1 MIFYDLG
8 RVNISKPFSKYNDLT
23 VAELKENLKSKNLP
37 VSGTKNVLI
46 ERLEENDVLEKT
58 KENPTISEKKIK
70 FKCAQCATKLKIP
83 KSYNGRIK
91 CPVCSFEQEVNGEKI
106 NDLTFYEDL
115 EISNITDFFITGTQ
129 IILQKIKSL
138 DSKKVSLALSISAA
152 ILMIIAILTFFS
164 AFSYESM
171 CPEENRGTTII
182 DGEEYPSCEGASW
195 GETETA
201 DKLLTAC
208 GLLLPLSLT
217 LAIVGYSVRKEA
229 DDRLKVS
236 DPLKNQAEGKL
247 ILNTSNKNNT
257 KNDTL
262 IDNTTKVI
270 QFSILG
276 VSITLSVLTIV
287 GTILIIIFFILAIY
301 SLLSSGSFFA

>member
-37 VSGTKNVLI
+37 VSGTKNILI
-46 ERLEENDVLEKT
+46 ERLEENDVLEK

-287 GTILIIIFFILAIY
+287 GIILIIIFFILAIY

>member
-23 VAELKENLKSKNLP
+23 VAELKEKLKSKNLP

-58 KENPTISEKKIK
+58 KEKRTISEKKIK

-91 CPVCSFEQEVNGEKI
+91 CPVCSFEQEVNGENI

-115 EISNITDFFITGTQ
+115 GTSNIIDFFTTGTQ
-129 IILQKIKSL
+129 IIFQKIKSL

-164 AFSYESM
+164 AFTYESM
-171 CPEENRGTTII
+171 CPEENRGTSII
-182 DGEEYPSCEGASW
+182 DGEEYPSCSGASW
-195 GETETA
+195 GETETGS
-201 DKLLTAC
+201 KLLNAC
-208 GLLLPLSLT
+208 FIFLPLSLM
-217 LAIVGYSVRKEA
+217 LAILGYSIRKEA
-229 DDRLKVS
+229 DMGITVA
-236 DPLKNQAEGKL
+236 DPLNFEGKVIVDL
-247 ILNTSNKNNT
+247 SNTEKEKTNII
-257 KNDTL
+257 
-262 IDNTTKVI
+262 IDKTTKAI

-276 VSITLSVLTIV
+276 FTVGLSILTAIVTIV
-287 GTILIIIFFILAIY
+287 IAVLFIWFIY
-301 SLLSSGSFFA
+301 LLLTSGSFFA

>member
-1 MIFYDLG
+1 MIFYELG
-8 RVNISKPFSKYNDLT
+8 SEKMSKPFSKYNDLT
-23 VAELKENLKSKNLP
+23 VAELKEKLKSKNLP
-37 VSGTKNVLI
+37 VSGTKNILI
-46 ERLEENDVLEKT
+46 ERLEENDVLEK

-164 AFSYESM
+164 AFTYESM

-236 DPLKNQAEGKL
+236 DPLKNQVEGKL

-287 GTILIIIFFILAIY
+287 GIILIIIFFILAIY

>member
-1 MIFYDLG
+1 MIFYELG
-8 RVNISKPFSKYNDLT
+8 SEKMSKPFSKYNDLT
-23 VAELKENLKSKNLP
+23 VAELKEKLKSKNLP
-37 VSGTKNVLI
+37 VSGTKNILI
-46 ERLEENDVLEKT
+46 ERLEENDVLEK
-58 KENPTISEKKIK
+58 KENPTSSKKKIK

-106 NDLTFYEDL
+106 NDLTLDEDL
-115 EISNITDFFITGTQ
+115 DISNIIDFFITGTQ
-129 IILQKIKSL
+129 IIFQKIKSL
-138 DSKKVSLALSISAA
+138 DPKKVSLALSISAA

-164 AFSYESM
+164 AFTYESM

-182 DGEEYPSCEGASW
+182 EGEEYPSCEGASW

-201 DKLLTAC
+201 DKLFTSC
-208 GLLLPLSLT
+208 CILLPLSLT
-217 LAIVGYSVRKEA
+217 LAIVGYSVRKEG

-236 DPLKNQAEGKL
+236 DPLKNQVEGKF
-247 ILNTSNKNNT
+247 IVNTSNKNNT
-257 KNDTL
+257 KNNTL
-262 IDNTTKVI
+262 IDNTTKAI

>member
-1 MIFYDLG
+1 MIFYELG
-8 RVNISKPFSKYNDLT
+8 SEKMSKPFSKYNDLT
-23 VAELKENLKSKNLP
+23 VAELKEKLKSKNLP
-37 VSGTKNVLI
+37 VSGTKNILI
-46 ERLEENDVLEKT
+46 ERLEENDVLEK

-164 AFSYESM
+164 AFTYESM

-236 DPLKNQAEGKL
+236 DPLKNQVEGKL

>member
-1 MIFYDLG
+1 MIFYELG
-8 RVNISKPFSKYNDLT
+8 SEKMSKPFSKYNDLT
-23 VAELKENLKSKNLP
+23 VAELKEKLKSKNLP
-37 VSGTKNVLI
+37 VSGTKNILI
-46 ERLEENDVLEKT
+46 ERLEENDVLEK

-236 DPLKNQAEGKL
+236 DPLKNQVEGKL

-287 GTILIIIFFILAIY
+287 GIILIIIFFILAIY

>member
-23 VAELKENLKSKNLP
+23 VAELKEKLKSKNLP

-91 CPVCSFEQEVNGEKI
+91 CPVCSFEQEVNGENI

-115 EISNITDFFITGTQ
+115 GTSNIIDFFTTGTQ
-129 IILQKIKSL
+129 IIFQKIKSL

-164 AFSYESM
+164 AFTYESM
-171 CPEENRGTTII
+171 CPEENRGTSII
-182 DGEEYPSCEGASW
+182 DGEEYPSCSGASW
-195 GETETA
+195 GETETGS
-201 DKLLTAC
+201 KLLNAC
-208 GLLLPLSLT
+208 FIFLPLSLM
-217 LAIVGYSVRKEA
+217 LAILGYSIRKEA
-229 DDRLKVS
+229 DMGITVA
-236 DPLKNQAEGKL
+236 DPLNFEGKVIVDL
-247 ILNTSNKNNT
+247 SNTEKEKTNT
-257 KNDTL
+257 I
-262 IDNTTKVI
+262 IDKTTKAI

-276 VSITLSVLTIV
+276 FTVGLSILTAIVTIV
-287 GTILIIIFFILAIY
+287 IAVLFIWFIY
-301 SLLSSGSFFA
+301 LLLTSGSFFA

>member
-1 MIFYDLG
+1 MIFYELG
-8 RVNISKPFSKYNDLT
+8 SEKMSKPFSKYNDLT
-23 VAELKENLKSKNLP
+23 VAELKEKLKSKNLP

-58 KENPTISEKKIK
+58 KEKRTISEKKIK

-287 GTILIIIFFILAIY
+287 GIILIIIFFILAIY

>member
-91 CPVCSFEQEVNGEKI
+91 CPVCSFEQEVNGENI

-115 EISNITDFFITGTQ
+115 GTSNIIDFFTTGTQ
-129 IILQKIKSL
+129 IIFQKIKSL

-164 AFSYESM
+164 AFTYESM
-171 CPEENRGTTII
+171 CPEENRGTSII
-182 DGEEYPSCEGASW
+182 DGEEYPSCSGASW
-195 GETETA
+195 GETETGS
-201 DKLLTAC
+201 KLLNAC
-208 GLLLPLSLT
+208 FIFLPLSLM
-217 LAIVGYSVRKEA
+217 LAILGYSIRKEA
-229 DDRLKVS
+229 DMGITVA
-236 DPLKNQAEGKL
+236 DPLNFEGKVIVDL
-247 ILNTSNKNNT
+247 SNTEKEKTNT
-257 KNDTL
+257 I
-262 IDNTTKVI
+262 IDKTTKAI

-276 VSITLSVLTIV
+276 FTVGLSILTAIVTIV
-287 GTILIIIFFILAIY
+287 IAVLFIWFIY
-301 SLLSSGSFFA
+301 LLLTSGSFFA

>member
-1 MIFYDLG
+1 MIFYELG
-8 RVNISKPFSKYNDLT
+8 SEKMSKPFSKYNDLT
-23 VAELKENLKSKNLP
+23 VAELKEKLKSKNLP
-37 VSGTKNVLI
+37 VSGTKNILI
-46 ERLEENDVLEKT
+46 ERLEENDVLEK

-115 EISNITDFFITGTQ
+115 DISNIIGFFITGTQ

-236 DPLKNQAEGKL
+236 DPLKNQVEGKL

-287 GTILIIIFFILAIY
+287 GIILIIIFFILAIY